1 MIETGWIW
9 AERKRMHVYLHTFS
23 LSLSSLLYASNSYTR
38 FVAVMIFSIT
48 SVLDSEFLKVH
59 PL

>member
-23 LSLSSLLYASNSYTR
+23 LSPSSLLYASNSYTR
-38 FVAVMIFSIT
+38 FVAVIKHLGYFNQLLYIDKKGT
-48 SVLDSEFLKVH
+48 D
-59 PL
+59 

>member
-38 FVAVMIFSIT
+38 FVAVIKLS
-48 SVLDSEFLKVH
+48 
-59 PL
+59 